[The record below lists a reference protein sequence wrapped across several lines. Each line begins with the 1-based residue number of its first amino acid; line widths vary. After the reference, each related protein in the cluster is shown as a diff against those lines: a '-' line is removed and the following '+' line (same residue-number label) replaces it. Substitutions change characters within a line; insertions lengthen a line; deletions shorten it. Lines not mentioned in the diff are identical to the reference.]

1 MRARTYTH
9 THTHTPHTLTHT
21 QACTNSVSF
30 FARQK
35 ELGRSQWMF
44 IPTEERLLFT
54 VYYYQCNSW
63 QITIVVSE
71 NLMTH
76 FSLFALMICAMIL
89 KWGYEKVATRES
101 LRCDN
106 TRSDRHSLTHWHV
119 CTYEHVCRCVRTFIR
134 YMNTSVSGV
143 QSTLYAM
150 NLDGRSCCLLCTWLH
165 SIFSLHEGGL
175 WLLVDKSALAAE
187 G

>member
-1 MRARTYTH
+1 MIHIHVHLYIRKCARAHTH

-89 KWGYEKVATRES
+89 KWEYEKVATRES
-101 LRCDN
+101 LRSDN
-106 TRSDRHSLTHWHV
+106 TRSDNHSLTHWHV
-119 CTYEHVCRCVRTFIR
+119 CTYEHVCRYVRTFIR

-143 QSTLYAM
+143 QSTLYAL
-150 NLDGRSCCLLCTWLH
+150 NLCRQMCVGDRRS
-165 SIFSLHEGGL
+165 
-175 WLLVDKSALAAE
+175 
-187 G
+187 